1 MVEIEVAKV
10 IGTNF
15 GEKKKVV
22 ESSSDGKYNQDF
34 SPKIHGQ
41 LLTC

>member
-10 IGTNF
+10 IGTNL
-15 GEKKKVV
+15 GEKKGV

-41 LLTC
+41 SLTC